1 MGRTAGG
8 STAARWAGV
17 SPGHTLGG
25 HDPIACWAGASLAG
39 ATVPGRRGG
48 VLVLALGEPV
58 RRHYVSPGVS
68 WMLAGLGLLIAEVVV
83 RGAFLMW
90 LGLAACGVGLLT
102 LGADLGFALQ
112 VVAFALLGV
121 VSLAVGLRLRQSRT
135 RAVLNSQQAGLA
147 GRSAT
152 ALAFHGRE
160 GRVRLGDSDWPA
172 RLPPDVAEPTP
183 GAKLRVVDVEGTVLI
198 VRP

>member
-1 MGRTAGG
+1 
-8 STAARWAGV
+8 
-17 SPGHTLGG
+17 
-25 HDPIACWAGASLAG
+25 
-39 ATVPGRRGG
+39 
-48 VLVLALGEPV
+48 
-58 RRHYVSPGVS
+58 VSPGVS

-102 LGADLGFALQ
+102 LGADLSFALQ